1 LGSPAQDPPIELAID
16 LPVTTPPSQ
25 TPGLVSAGMAMSP
38 YQRNADY
45 SSTQPRQKALWFEFD
60 NPPSDPEDR
69 YFVRLLRNAPDPL
82 LSSLGQSVKE
92 TAEPPL
98 PVDAESI
105 RVIVQ
110 GQSDDRA
117 GLGAMQPLVKSDSP
131 VHFMVPLPPGVHD
144 TSPELFG
151 FFTYELRV
159 GHAALWSTAQGRF
172 GAPLRVSGVQ
182 HPAPVLTCS
191 PVRNT
196 QGISVSTDFAVPV
209 LDGRDFQRVPP
220 ASSIWVLLY
229 AQAEQVDGADRR
241 NVLLLRKPARWDRVG
256 YDQSP
261 ASYSFGIATFGA
273 AEVTLALETLGFADT
288 APLSV
293 LAVELL
299 PNGVSLAD
307 PLGAQLGTQRILRT
321 SPLVPV
327 PAIC

>member
-1 LGSPAQDPPIELAID
+1 
-16 LPVTTPPSQ
+16 
-25 TPGLVSAGMAMSP
+25 
-38 YQRNADY
+38 
-45 SSTQPRQKALWFEFD
+45 
-60 NPPSDPEDR
+60 
-69 YFVRLLRNAPDPL
+69 
-82 LSSLGQSVKE
+82 
-92 TAEPPL
+92 
-98 PVDAESI
+98 
-105 RVIVQ
+105 
-110 GQSDDRA
+110 
-117 GLGAMQPLVKSDSP
+117 
-131 VHFMVPLPPGVHD
+131 
-144 TSPELFG
+144 
-151 FFTYELRV
+151 
-159 GHAALWSTAQGRF
+159 
-172 GAPLRVSGVQ
+172 
-182 HPAPVLTCS
+182 
-191 PVRNT
+191 
-196 QGISVSTDFAVPV
+196 
-209 LDGRDFQRVPP
+209 
-220 ASSIWVLLY
+220 LLY